1 MDNQGKKN
9 GLFITLEG
17 PEGGGKTS
25 QAKILAERLRQKG
38 LVVSVTRE
46 PGGTPVGDKIRQ
58 LLIDPANGDML
69 PMTELLLFEA
79 SRFQHVQ
86 QLILPKLQQ
95 GEVVICDRFYDSS
108 LAYQGARDL
117 PLQVVIEPNNLVAA
131 DCKPD
136 LTLLLD
142 LDYETGRSR
151 LTKRYSQNQGNFD
164 RIELEKKEF
173 FERLRQNYLDM
184 AKGHLG
190 ELVFSTEEQKRWHI
204 IDASQSFEEVSKQIW
219 QWTEPW
225 WRSRFSVD

>member
-1 MDNQGKKN
+1 MDNQGKKH

-25 QAKILAERLRQKG
+25 QAKVLAERLRQKG

-46 PGGTPVGDKIRQ
+46 PGGTPVSDKIRQ
-58 LLIDPANGDML
+58 LLIDPANRDML

-86 QLILPKLQQ
+86 QLILPKLQR

-117 PLQVVIEPNNLVAA
+117 PLQVVIELNNLVAA

-142 LDYETGRSR
+142 LDYKTGRSR

-164 RIELEKKEF
+164 RIELEKREF

-184 AKGHLG
+184 AQGHLG
-190 ELVFSTEEQKRWHI
+190 ELVFSAEEQKRWHV
-204 IDASQSFEEVSKQIW
+204 IDASQSFEKVSEQIW
-219 QWTEPW
+219 QWAEPW
-225 WRSRFSVD
+225 WRTRFSIS